1 MAKRKDKAKRGR
13 RGTSLKAF
21 HKSSW
26 RRIRETLGRFLSIM
40 LISAVG
46 IGFFGGVN
54 ATGGAM
60 IRSAEMFYEERN
72 LSDFRI
78 FSALGFTK
86 DNIEELRALPEVETV
101 SPVYYS
107 DLYVPQKDQNHV
119 IRFFSLPGPDD
130 LNQLE
135 LLEGR
140 FPETDNEVVI
150 DELAV
155 HVAGFEV
162 GQQLRWTAP
171 PEGEGGVSLESMSE
185 AFENVDN
192 GTEGTTQ
199 PGDTEKP
206 DQTTKPEVMLP
217 HALKRQE
224 RSLNADPAPPAD
236 TEAEDI
242 EVIDV
247 EEAVEI
253 AEEEEQQQETTEDET
268 PADIEPIQ
276 VEEQDKPEESLEDL
290 IPEGYDF
297 EIPESLKELDQM
309 DPEALEKSF
318 DERLEDPEIKEFM
331 ELKPEDI
338 LEDENDALIQLAK
351 SLSEREL
358 KHESYTIVGVVSSPV
373 YLDYERDVSQLG
385 SGAVSFNAW
394 VFQSEFKMPDPLM
407 LAIKLCCT
415 EGMKPYSKDYAA
427 MSDDRAEILQRM
439 GDIDTKNRT
448 ATVRA
453 SLREKQDL
461 VRRANRATRNLLN
474 DVEAEI
480 THMEALLE
488 RAGPDL
494 DQVERDL
501 QDSFLGGEEELTSG
515 KRELS
520 DARRQ
525 YQEGMAAYQ
534 EANLDYQVKGLELKI
549 AEAQLA
555 SAEQQLAL
563 IEEELQNA
571 EPLLNRLDYEVENIR
586 YQIQGAEYVLQLL
599 ATGPMDELSFNQ
611 VIQELQPYFPD
622 LANFLVAY
630 VNPNQDNASEMIR
643 DSLLASLASAKA
655 SLSQAEMLYEYQ
667 RQKIDSFY
675 QRIENSRNEVE
686 VNKQA
691 VANGKAQWE
700 AGAQQLADAKAM
712 MEAASSQ
719 ISEGEKE
726 VAEGE
731 KTLNQIRDQI
741 RLKLSGA
748 RLQIAEGKNKVAAA
762 RAKFEA
768 EKQSARERLEIGDTA
783 LSQAER
789 MLFELPESW
798 FVYER
803 EDNPG
808 YAGLKA
814 DADRISAVAQI
825 FPVFLFLVAA
835 LVCLTTMTRMIEED
849 RGEMGALKALGYRA
863 STISSR
869 YVTYAF
875 LATLAGAVLGGIIG
889 PLLFPGVIMKAYSQ
903 MYEAVPFRLDF
914 NLTYVGIATALQL
927 FFTLAATFAAIGSEL
942 KETPA
947 SLLQPKAP
955 KPGKRIFLEYIKPI
969 WNHLSF
975 SKKLTARNIFR
986 YKARML
992 MTVAGISGCT
1002 ALMLAGFGIRN
1013 SVFDIRDRQ
1022 FDELW
1027 LMDGVAILS
1036 GQGVDEGD
1044 EAFEELS
1051 ASPEL
1056 THLLPTR
1063 YETYTIEP
1071 KERSEGRNT
1080 AISMICAE
1088 DDRRFQ
1094 DMFKLRVSRRGPYL
1108 DLPDEGVIL
1117 SIKIAKE
1124 MGYEIGD
1131 TVVLQDTEGRRLRA
1145 PLVAVTENYVNH
1157 SMFISPAAY
1166 QKMTKKPPTF
1176 NAFFY
1181 TYAKGMSREEQ
1192 VEVETRFMESPWI
1205 VSVQPIVKTLETITS
1220 MMSSMGAVVA
1230 VLVLTAALLA
1240 FIVLYNL
1247 TNINVTERVREI
1259 ATFRVL
1265 GFYDKEVAQ
1274 YIFREN
1280 LILTIMGAAAGIPLG
1295 VLLHRFIIETM
1306 EVDTLMFGREIH
1318 WWGYVVSVVLTILFA
1333 YIVNFS
1339 MLKKI
1344 RSINMVEAL
1353 KGVE

>member
-1 MAKRKDKAKRGR
+1 MAKRKKKLKRGR
-13 RGTSLKAF
+13 GGSSLKAF
-21 HKSSW
+21 RRSSW

-72 LSDFRI
+72 LADFRL
-78 FSALGFTK
+78 FSALGFTQE
-86 DNIEELRALPEVETV
+86 NIAALREMPEIDKVT
-101 SPVYYS
+101 PVYYS

-119 IRFFSLPGPDD
+119 VRFFSLPAEDD

-140 FPETDNEVVI
+140 FPEAPDEVII

-155 HVAGFEV
+155 HVAGLEI
-162 GQQLRWTAP
+162 GQQLRWNP
-171 PEGEGGVSLESMSE
+171 PAEGAGGVSLESMTE
-185 AFENVDN
+185 AFENADDSAPET
-192 GTEGTTQ
+192 TEETSA
-199 PGDTEKP
+199 
-206 DQTTKPEVMLP
+206 PEAMLP
-217 HALKRQE
+217 HAQKRDA

-236 TEAEDI
+236 EPADEI
-242 EVIDV
+242 EIIDV
-247 EEAVEI
+247 EEAVEV
-253 AEEEEQQQETTEDET
+253 AEEQKENETIEIPTETETVDLSETPQEPAEEQ
-268 PADIEPIQ
+268 
-276 VEEQDKPEESLEDL
+276 SLEDM
-290 IPEGYDF
+290 IPEGYEF
-297 EIPESLKELDQM
+297 EIPESLKELEQL
-309 DPEALEKSF
+309 DPESLEQSY

-338 LEDENDALIQLAK
+338 LEDESDALIQLAK

-358 KHESYTIVGVVSSPV
+358 EHESYTIVGVASSPV

-394 VFQSEFKMPDPLM
+394 VFEEEFKMPDPLM
-407 LAIKLCCT
+407 LAIRLCCT
-415 EGMKPYSKDYAA
+415 EGLKPYSKDYEAI
-427 MSDDRAEILQRM
+427 SRDRAEILQRM
-439 GDIDTKNRT
+439 GDIDTQNRT
-448 ATVRA
+448 ASVRK
-453 SLREKQDL
+453 SLREKQEM

-494 DQVERDL
+494 DQLERDI
-501 QDSFLGGEEELTSG
+501 QDRFAGGEEELTAG
-515 KRELS
+515 KQELS

-563 IEEELQNA
+563 IEGELANA
-571 EPLLNRLDYEVENIR
+571 EPMLDRLDYEVEKIR
-586 YQIQGAEYVLQLL
+586 YQVQGAEYVLQLL
-599 ATGPMDELSFNQ
+599 GTGPMDDTSFNN
-611 VIQELQPYFPD
+611 VILELRPYFPD
-622 LANFLVAY
+622 VANFLSAY
-630 VNPNQDNASEMIR
+630 VSPVQDNASEVIR
-643 DSLLASLASAKA
+643 DSLMAQLASAKS
-655 SLSQAEMLYEYQ
+655 SLAQVEMLYEYQ
-667 RQKIDSFY
+667 RQRIDSYY
-675 QRIENSRNEVE
+675 QRTEAARYEVE

-691 VANGKAQWE
+691 VAEGRALWE
-700 AGAQQLADAKAM
+700 AGALQLAEAKAM
-712 MEAASSQ
+712 MDSASAQ

-726 VAEGE
+726 VAAGE
-731 KTLNQIRDQI
+731 MTLNQIREQI

-748 RLQIAEGKNKVAAA
+748 RLQIAEGKNTVAQA
-762 RAKFEA
+762 RAEFER
-768 EKQSARERLEIGDTA
+768 EKQIAQERLEIGDTA
-783 LSQAER
+783 LNRAER

-803 EDNPG
+803 DDNPG

-849 RGEMGALKALGYRA
+849 RGEMGSLKALGYPAR
-863 STISSR
+863 TIASR
-869 YVTYAF
+869 YVIYAL
-875 LATLAGAVLGGIIG
+875 LATLAGAALGGIVG

-927 FFTLAATFAAIGSEL
+927 FFTLGATFAAIGSEL

-947 SLLQPKAP
+947 SLLQPKSP
-955 KPGKRIFLEYIKPI
+955 KPGKRILLEYIKPL
-969 WNHLSF
+969 WKHLSF

-1036 GQGVDEGD
+1036 AQGVDEGD

-1051 ASPEL
+1051 ATPEL

-1071 KERSEGRNT
+1071 KARGEGRNT

-1094 DMFKLRVSRRGPYL
+1094 EMFKLRVSRRGPYL

-1131 TVVLQDTEGRRLRA
+1131 TVVLQDTEGHRLRA
-1145 PLVAVTENYVNH
+1145 PLAAVTENYVNH

-1176 NAFFY
+1176 NSFFY
-1181 TYAKGMSREEQ
+1181 TYAKGMTREEQ

-1205 VSVQPIVKTLETITS
+1205 VSVQPIVKILETITS

-1247 TNINVTERVREI
+1247 TNINVTERMREI

-1280 LILTIMGAAAGIPLG
+1280 LVLTGMGAAVGVPLG
-1295 VLLHRFIIETM
+1295 IILHRFIIETM
-1306 EVDTLMFGREIH
+1306 EVDTLMFGRDIH
-1318 WWGYVVSVVLTILFA
+1318 WWGYVVSIVLTMLFA